1 MLKMI
6 SWMSFLTSMGT
17 LAIAYYLVVIAR
29 YYLQDLIAFF
39 TGKTLKV
46 RPSGSKDQ
54 PDDKKPE
61 LFTAMEKAIAA
72 LRESLREVMAE
83 GGNREDALAAAK
95 EILRKYAYLKG
106 TPYAIAIHHFLLRET
121 YQSVQLN
128 EDEVKGLWD

>member
-6 SWMSFLTSMGT
+6 SWMNFLTWMGT
-17 LAIAYYLVVIAR
+17 LAVAYYLVVVAR
-29 YYLQDLIAFF
+29 YYQREVMALL
-39 TGKTLKV
+39 TGKTLKA
-46 RPSGSKDQ
+46 RPSGLKEQ
-54 PDDKKPE
+54 PGDKKPE
-61 LFTAMEKAIAA
+61 LFTAIEKAIAA